1 MQVEVLTG
9 VERRRRW
16 PYEEKVRLVGETLSP
31 GVMVSE
37 VARRHGVAQSLLFT
51 WRRQAR
57 EGRLGGPEAVPHLV
71 PVRIAATEAASPPV
85 HPVSTPPAPARP
97 RRPAGLIEIELGDG
111 RRVRVGRDVDG
122 EALRRVLDV
131 LEHRPVRRSAECEG
145 G

>member
-16 PYEEKVRLVGETLSP
+16 SYEEKVRLVEETLTA
-31 GVMVSE
+31 GVTVAE
-37 VARRHGVAQSLLFT
+37 VARRYEVAQSLLFA

-57 EGRLGGPEAVPHLV
+57 EGRLGGSDTAPLLV
-71 PVRIAATEAASPPV
+71 PVRIAATDVAAPPG
-85 HPVSTPPAPARP
+85 RP
-97 RRPAGLIEIELGDG
+97 RRAAGLIEIELGNG

-122 EALRRVLDV
+122 EALGRVLDV
-131 LEHRPVRRSAECEG
+131 LERRPVRRSPECEG

>member
-16 PYEEKVRLVGETLSP
+16 PYEEKVRLVEQTLSP
-31 GVMVSE
+31 EVTVSE
-37 VARRHGVAQSLLFT
+37 VARRHGVAPSLLFA

-57 EGRLGGPEAVPHLV
+57 EGRLGGSDTAPLLV
-71 PVRIAATEAASPPV
+71 PVRIAGTDVAAPP
-85 HPVSTPPAPARP
+85 TRP

-122 EALRRVLDV
+122 EALGRVLDV
-131 LEHRPVRRSAECEG
+131 LERR
-145 G
+145 

>member
-16 PYEEKVRLVGETLSP
+16 SYEEKVRLVEETLLP
-31 GVMVSE
+31 GVTVSE
-37 VARRHGVAQSLLFT
+37 VARRRGVAKSLLFA

-57 EGRLGGPEAVPHLV
+57 EGRLGGPEAAPLLV
-71 PVRIAATEAASPPV
+71 PVRIAATEAAVPPV
-85 HPVSTPPAPARP
+85 NPVPTPPARP
-97 RRPAGLIEIELGDG
+97 RRPAGLIEIELGNG
-111 RRVRVGRDVDG
+111 RQVRVGRDVDG

-131 LEHRPVRRSAECEG
+131 LERRPVRQSPECEG